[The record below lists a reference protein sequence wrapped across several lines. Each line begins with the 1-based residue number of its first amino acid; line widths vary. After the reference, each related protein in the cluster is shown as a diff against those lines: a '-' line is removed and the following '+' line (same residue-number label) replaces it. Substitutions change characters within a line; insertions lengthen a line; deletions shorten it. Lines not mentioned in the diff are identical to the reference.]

1 MRTFALFLASLLTC
15 LAASPD
21 PGRGRTMGNPRA
33 PLLLELY
40 TDFMCPHCKTMEEK
54 VLPAIILD
62 YVKTGKAYLI
72 FREYPLAIPQ
82 HVYSRPAAA
91 LAVAAARAGKFQIV
105 NDALFRNQD
114 GWSATGK
121 VWDTVAGV
129 LTADER
135 KQVQAIA
142 NDPTVMAEVQEDV
155 RRGMAMRV
163 TQTPTLMVTYKLKS
177 EPWTQFGDYQLLRGY
192 LDALLKK

>member
-1 MRTFALFLASLLTC
+1 
-15 LAASPD
+15 
-21 PGRGRTMGNPRA
+21 
-33 PLLLELY
+33 
-40 TDFMCPHCKTMEEK
+40 MEEK